1 LSRKQPWRG
10 YDVKQARNPGEGD
23 KGDETVYVRKRVT
36 CVMCGYEDE
45 AVLKKGDGGPVDCNA
60 CGGEACC
67 YVNFRLRKRRRRRV

>member
-1 LSRKQPWRG
+1 
-10 YDVKQARNPGEGD
+10 
-23 KGDETVYVRKRVT
+23 
-36 CVMCGYEDE
+36 MCGYEDE